1 MRNTKKAISILL
13 TLLMV
18 VGMMSTFAFA
28 AEQMESMGSGQGS
41 ITVKNPMKN
50 DTYTLYKI
58 FNAKLGSNDTSISY
72 TKIDDID
79 YDDIVGDTGKIFKEE
94 AKNIYYAGTSTS
106 GELTATDVSGLTA
119 FVKKAENAKL
129 KVGNTITSNGESTL
143 KFTGLS
149 YGYYVVVAT
158 RGMDSVI
165 SVDSTNKNAEII
177 NKNDGT
183 PDLSGSKKAFAS
195 KADAEANN
203 ESRITDVYAGQKVWY
218 RAEIGTGNY
227 VTSGGAVK
235 TVLEYTIEDTLP
247 SFLKNVNVESIT
259 IDGADYKVGGTTP
272 QFNNNNKIII
282 PWVNNETAK
291 TPLYKDGAKIVII
304 YSADIDASGLNY
316 SEDGNKNVIT
326 PSYRYDG
333 GTGGGSSDKII
344 DTVYS
349 YALAIKKINNE
360 GTELTG
366 AKFTISGYTLT
377 APTNVNGTNVYTITG
392 KDASANTAF
401 EVGTNG
407 QVIIKGLDANA
418 VTITET
424 EAPEGYNKLR
434 DSISITPEKVS
445 STTTTKTIYLDENGK
460 EVNRVTEITSVIT
473 SDVPATFLPV
483 VNMKGTELPSTGGIG
498 TTIFYLIGAILVI
511 GAGVVFVTRRR
522 MHSDK

>member
-1 MRNTKKAISILL
+1 
-13 TLLMV
+13 
-18 VGMMSTFAFA
+18 MMSTFAFA
-28 AEQMESMGSGQGS
+28 AEQTENMGSGQGS
-41 ITVKNPMKN
+41 ITVKNPMKH

-79 YDDIVGDTGKIFKEE
+79 YDDIVGDTGKIFKEK

-106 GELTATDVSGLTA
+106 GELTATDVAGLTA
-119 FVKKAENAKL
+119 FVQKTGNAKL

-158 RGMDSVI
+158 RGTDSVI

-195 KADAEANN
+195 KEDAEANN
-203 ESRITDVYAGQKVWY
+203 KSKITDVYAGQKVWY

-259 IDGADYKVGGTTP
+259 IDGADYKVGGATP
-272 QFNNNNKIII
+272 QFNNNKIII

-349 YALAIKKINNE
+349 YALAIKKINDQAQA
-360 GTELTG
+360 LTG
-366 AKFTISGYTLT
+366 AKFTIKGYTLSAAT
-377 APTNVNGTNVYTITG
+377 VENETNVYTVTG
-392 KDASANTAF
+392 KDENATGEF

-407 QVIIKGLDANA
+407 QVIIKGVNKDA
-418 VTITET
+418 VEITET
-424 EAPEGYNKLR
+424 EAPEGYNKLTAPET
-434 DSISITPEKVS
+434 ITPSKVS
-445 STTTTKTIYLDENGK
+445 STATTTTVYLDEKGK
-460 EVNRVTEITSVIT
+460 VTSTETNIYTTITSGDT
-473 SDVPATFLPV
+473 PATFKPIINKKGSLLP
-483 VNMKGTELPSTGGIG
+483 ETGGIG